1 MWSLQDAVLSPKS
14 MCQCT
19 GRGQH
24 VLTGSVNVQNGV
36 ENRSHFSGMP
46 LFLEHASFRLL
57 LLKMV
62 DGRGGGGGGIATWCS
77 TVQFYSKQQ
86 AGSQPLWPGCHDNC
100 EPLLLLPWLP
110 LLSAEPW
117 CRLPVPAGSAC
128 QWRAKQEPPPH
139 THTPQARAQLLL
151 SALGVADSGPNSGTS
166 AALSLSGTGV
176 VEGVG
181 AEEVLLVMLV
191 VVVRS
196 RYQYGQWKRHG
207 HLHNKAIN
215 GVLNSSHT
223 INI

>member
-1 MWSLQDAVLSPKS
+1 
-14 MCQCT
+14 MCSQAALMSKM
-19 GRGQH
+19 G
-24 VLTGSVNVQNGV
+24 LKIA
-36 ENRSHFSGMP
+36 HFFLGCP
-46 LFLEHASFRLL
+46 YFLEHATFKLL

-62 DGRGGGGGGIATWCS
+62 DGREGGRGGGVATWCS
-77 TVQFYSKQQ
+77 TVQFIPNSKWAPNPCGQVAMTTVNCCCCYHGCHCCRQ
-86 AGSQPLWPGCHDNC
+86 SPDAGSQF
-100 EPLLLLPWLP
+100 LLAQRVNGGQNR
-110 LLSAEPW
+110 S
-117 CRLPVPAGSAC
+117 
-128 QWRAKQEPPPH
+128 PPH
-139 THTPQARAQLLL
+139 TAGSG
-151 SALGVADSGPNSGTS
+151 SAFTQVPWGVADSGPNSGTS